1 VRTKTCYLTR
11 SLKAQRSRIAGRPLS
26 CVIVWGRPG
35 RLLIPRVTLGHILP
49 PKPCPQSS
57 IRSLKAQRSRIARGP
72 FSGLRVW
79 GPRGWVLGR
88 LLTFAPWPRPNP
100 GPHSSN
106 TGRRPAVCGS
116 LEPCG
121 APIPVGYSPLAGA
134 CGILGFDCD
143 LDLLDYPHDSRL
155 FSCFC
160 CRRVVVVFPETFL
173 GSGKQTKRR
182 ITAKSSVKL

>member
-100 GPHSSN
+100 VRIPLIRGAGQQSVVALSLVAHLYRLDIPLW
-106 TGRRPAVCGS
+106 PA
-116 LEPCG
+116 
-121 APIPVGYSPLAGA
+121 PVA
-134 CGILGFDCD
+134 F
-143 LDLLDYPHDSRL
+143 
-155 FSCFC
+155 
-160 CRRVVVVFPETFL
+160 
-173 GSGKQTKRR
+173 
-182 ITAKSSVKL
+182 